1 MITDL
6 NRQDIILKTSKKTA
20 IITKNDAKNVKK
32 NERGLNVCAIIYQ
45 LAGLI

>member
-1 MITDL
+1 MIIDL
-6 NRQDIILKTSKKTA
+6 NRQESYSKPAKKTA
-20 IITKNDAKNVKK
+20 IITKKDAKNVKK